1 MRNWLKFLVLCLVA
15 SGFSFAQAGSYDDFF
30 VAIKRDDAGT
40 IRSLL
45 QRGFDPNTPS
55 PERLD
60 GLYIALRDGSLK
72 AAQAL
77 VDWPKTNVDTRTL
90 QDESPL
96 MMACLRGQADMAR
109 KLVARGADVNKTGWT
124 PLHYAATSGNLTI
137 IQMLL
142 DENAYIDAESP
153 NGSTPLMMAAMYG
166 TPDAVRLLLEAGADP
181 TLKNQL
187 GLTALDFARRGDR
200 RDSAELVASGLKAW
214 AAAKRAK

>member
-1 MRNWLKFLVLCLVA
+1 MRNYFKFLISSLVA
-15 SGFSFAQAGSYDDFF
+15 IGFSAAMAGSYDDFF
-30 VAIKRDDAGT
+30 VAIKRDDAGA

-55 PERLD
+55 ADRLD

-77 VDWPKTNVDTRTL
+77 VDWPKTNIDTRTL

-109 KLVARGADVNKTGWT
+109 QLIARGADVNKTGWT
-124 PLHYAATSGNLTI
+124 PLHYAATSGSIAI

-153 NGSTPLMMAAMYG
+153 NGTTPLMMAAMYG
-166 TPDAVRLLLEAGADP
+166 TPDAVRLLLDAGADP
-181 TLKNQL
+181 TIRNQL
-187 GLTALDFARRGDR
+187 GLAALDFAKRGER
-200 RDSAELVASGLKAW
+200 RDSADLVTAGIKAW
-214 AAAKRAK
+214 EARQRK